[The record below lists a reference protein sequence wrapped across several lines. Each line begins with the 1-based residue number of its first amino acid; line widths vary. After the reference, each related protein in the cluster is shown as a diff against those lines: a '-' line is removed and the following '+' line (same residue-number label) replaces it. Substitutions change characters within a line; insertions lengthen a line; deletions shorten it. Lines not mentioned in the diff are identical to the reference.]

1 MSYSYSYDGGYD
13 GRGSG
18 NGWLRASAGQPYI
31 LRFLAPDGLA
41 AALIGKGGSVI
52 AGIRDRCQAKLSLTE
67 YGDTYPNTGCR
78 ILAVSAKTIESLDS
92 VIKELLVKVDEVAKE
107 QPSGGCGC
115 EGDLKM
121 RALGPRAAMGAM
133 IGKNGAT
140 ITHLRE
146 STGAKIAVADS
157 SDYGPGAEQM
167 VTVQGTN
174 EALETVL
181 TTMNHKIQA
190 LCQETWYKAWA
201 EGTGG
206 SNSYGYYSAGYDDWS
221 GAVGSAPIAGM
232 SSGNNSSG
240 VDLMVRVAQGLPP
253 YVMEESRGFA
263 LACVVPNRLV
273 GGLIGRGGTGTKN
286 VQMMTGTKIGIRK
299 IPGDSENR
307 SLNINGPLAN
317 VCAAY
322 MMMMKRYLDVEAES
336 SDASAGHQ

>member
-1 MSYSYSYDGGYD
+1 MEE
-13 GRGSG
+13 
-18 NGWLRASAGQPYI
+18 I
-31 LRFLAPDGLA
+31 
-41 AALIGKGGSVI
+41 
-52 AGIRDRCQAKLSLTE
+52 
-67 YGDTYPNTGCR
+67 
-78 ILAVSAKTIESLDS
+78 
-92 VIKELLVKVDEVAKE
+92 AKE
-107 QPSGGCGC
+107 QPGTGCGS
-115 EGDLKM
+115 EGELKM

-133 IGKNGAT
+133 IGKSGAA
-140 ITHLRE
+140 ITQLRE

-157 SDYGPGAEQM
+157 ADYGPGAEQV

-174 EALETVL
+174 EGLETVL

-190 LCQETWYKAWA
+190 LGQETWYKAWA

-206 SNSYGYYSAGYDDWS
+206 SYSSYGYYNSGYEDWS
-221 GAVGSAPIAGM
+221 GAVGSAPMAGM
-232 SSGNNSSG
+232 SSGNNPSG

-263 LACVVPNRLV
+263 LACVVPNHLV

-299 IPGDSENR
+299 IPGDSEHR

-336 SDASAGHQ
+336 TEETSGT